1 MAKPSQ
7 LHTMA
12 FPRLYAEIPL
22 PHPWP
27 PRPFFNCREKF
38 LNPFTPIYSM
48 TLNLEPSVGCCQ
60 TGVAWHEPGPF
71 FASHLYN
78 LLIGVA
84 FIVVLSFLFW

>member
-1 MAKPSQ
+1 MQRFPSHIRGLQ
-7 LHTMA
+7 DLSLT
-12 FPRLYAEIPL
+12 AEK
-22 PHPWP
+22 
-27 PRPFFNCREKF
+27 RF

-71 FASHLYN
+71 FASHLYS